1 MKGPRCA
8 RVADIGL
15 LAAMLSACGSDPD
28 QVLQP
33 YDGGE
38 GGLPAS
44 DVGVVEGGL
53 PTRYGLYAVQD
64 GRIGRLDGERSF
76 QVETWDRR
84 SSLGPGVHFIVFDR
98 ALDDRTTRLQDVVAL
113 RRVAHVRNEVA
124 ATGAA
129 VPTSKDIW
137 VVADLPEFA
146 VPLDFAPVPGR
157 PDMVRA
163 MPRRPLQPGL
173 YSLELQSGESAV
185 AGRFG
190 VVWKDVDKNAYIAAN
205 CVDRYAGQTA
215 RYRPCAAG
223 APTAAALP
231 QPQKLPP
238 PQPMPQSGT
247 AQKPAAVPPGTAAL
261 QGAAQPSPSAG
272 PLELRE
278 VQAVKA
284 ADQGEPILTVQG
296 LIVNRSNTVQQVPPL
311 MATLKDLQGT
321 ELERWTFAAE
331 VTHLPPGGSTGFRTE
346 TVYPTT
352 QSTNVSVAFAPAGA
366 GS

>member
-8 RVADIGL
+8 RVAVIGL
-15 LAAMLSACGSDPD
+15 LAATLLACGSDPD
-28 QVLQP
+28 EVLQP

-38 GGLPAS
+38 GSLSLS
-44 DVGVVEGGL
+44 DEGVVEGGL
-53 PTRYGLYAVQD
+53 PTRYGLYAIQD
-64 GRIGRLDGERSF
+64 GRLGRLDGERSF

-84 SSLGPGVHFIVFDR
+84 AALEPDVQFIVFDR
-98 ALDDRTTRLQDVVAL
+98 ALNDRTTRLPDVVAL
-113 RRVAHVRNEVA
+113 RRLAHVRNEVA

-146 VPLDFAPVPGR
+146 VPLDFAPVSGR

-163 MPRRPLQPGL
+163 MPTRPLQPGL
-173 YSLELQSGESAV
+173 YSLELRSGASAV

-190 VVWKDVDKNAYIAAN
+190 VAWNDVDKNAYIAAN
-205 CVDRYAGQTA
+205 CVDRYAGQA
-215 RYRPCAAG
+215 VRYRTCAAG
-223 APTAAALP
+223 SPATAASPPL
-231 QPQKLPP
+231 QKLPP
-238 PQPMPQSGT
+238 PQPAPQSG
-247 AQKPAAVPPGTAAL
+247 AAYKPAGVAPATGALPGT
-261 QGAAQPSPSAG
+261 AQPSPSAG

-278 VQAVKA
+278 VQAVKV
-284 ADQGEPILTVQG
+284 ADQGVPVLTVQG
-296 LIVNRSNTVQQVPPL
+296 LVVNRSNTVQPVPPL
-311 MATLKDLQGT
+311 VATLRDLQGA

-331 VTHLPPGGSTGFRTE
+331 VSHLPPGGSTGFRTE

-352 QSTNVSVAFAPAGA
+352 QSTNVSVAFAPLGA

>member
-8 RVADIGL
+8 RVAVIGL
-15 LAAMLSACGSDPD
+15 LAAALAACGSDPD
-28 QVLQP
+28 EVLQP

-38 GGLPAS
+38 GSLPLS
-44 DVGVVEGGL
+44 DEGVVEGGL
-53 PTRYGLYAVQD
+53 PTRYGLYALQD
-64 GRIGRLDGERSF
+64 GRLGRLDGERSF
-76 QVETWDRR
+76 QVETWDKRAA
-84 SSLGPGVHFIVFDR
+84 LGPNVQFIVFDR
-98 ALDDRTTRLQDVVAL
+98 ALDDRTTRLQDVLTL

-129 VPTSKDIW
+129 VPTGKDIW

-146 VPLDFAPVPGR
+146 VPLDFAPVSGR

-163 MPRRPLQPGL
+163 MPMRPLQPGL
-173 YSLELQSGESAV
+173 YSLELRSGASAV

-190 VVWKDVDKNAYIAAN
+190 VAWNDIDKNAYIAAN
-205 CVDRYAGQTA
+205 CVDRYAGQA
-215 RYRPCAAG
+215 VRYRTCAAG
-223 APTAAALP
+223 SPTTAASP
-231 QPQKLPP
+231 QLQKLPP
-238 PQPMPQSGT
+238 PQPAPQSG
-247 AQKPAAVPPGTAAL
+247 AADMPA
-261 QGAAQPSPSAG
+261 GAAQPSPSAG

-284 ADQGEPILTVQG
+284 ADQGVPVLTVQG
-296 LIVNRSNTVQQVPPL
+296 VIVNRSSTAKPVPPL
-311 MATLKDLQGT
+311 VATLKDLQGAV
-321 ELERWTFAAE
+321 LERWTFAAE
-331 VTHLPPGGSTGFRTE
+331 VSHLPPGGSTGFRTE